1 MANNKK
7 TEEIREEN
15 VKSTVSATE
24 NFFIQNRKALIIAL
38 VAVVVIGLGIMGYS
52 KWVYAPSVTQAQED
66 TYVAELNFQKGEF
79 ELALNGDGVNKGFAQ
94 VCSEYG
100 AKAGKAVYLYA
111 GICCAQL
118 GQWDESLSYL
128 KKYKGTEPIL
138 AARALALQGDCYSAL
153 SDNAQAAAFYT
164 KAAQKADNPFAAEYL
179 VKAGKAY
186 EALGQKDKA
195 LEAYKTVKEKYQ
207 MSIEYSLIDKYIN
220 EVSE

>member
-24 NFFIQNRKALIIAL
+24 NFFIQNRKRLIIAL
-38 VAVVVIGLGIMGYS
+38 VAVVVVGLGIMGYS
-52 KWVYAPSVTQAQED
+52 KWVYAPSVAQAQED
-66 TYVAELNFQKGEF
+66 SYVAELNFQQGEF

-100 AKAGKAVYLYA
+100 AKAGKVVYLYA

-118 GQWDESLSYL
+118 GQWEEALSYL

-138 AARALALQGDCYSAL
+138 AARSLALQGDCYSAL
-153 SDNAQAAAFYT
+153 ADNAQAAAYYV

-186 EALGQKDKA
+186 KALGQKDKA
-195 LEAYKTVKEKYQ
+195 LEAYKTVKQKYQ

>member
-24 NFFIQNRKALIIAL
+24 NFFIQNRKRLIIAL
-38 VAVVVIGLGIMGYS
+38 VAVVVVGLGIMGYS
-52 KWVYAPSVTQAQED
+52 KWVYAPSVAQAQEES
-66 TYVAELNFQKGEF
+66 YVAELNFQQGEF

-118 GQWDESLSYL
+118 GQWEEALSYL

-138 AARALALQGDCYSAL
+138 AARSLALQGDCYSAL
-153 SDNAQAAAFYT
+153 ADNAQAAAYYV

-195 LEAYKTVKEKYQ
+195 LEAYKTVKQKYQ

>member
-7 TEEIREEN
+7 AEEIREEN
-15 VKSTVSATE
+15 VKSTAET
-24 NFFIQNRKALIIAL
+24 FFIQNRNVLIIAL
-38 VAVVVIGLGIMGYS
+38 AAVVIIGLGIMGYG
-52 KWVYAPSVTQAQED
+52 KWIYAPGVAKAQEN
-66 TYVAELNFQKGEF
+66 TYVAELNFQSGEY

-94 VCSEYG
+94 ICSEYG

-118 GQWDESLSYL
+118 EKWQDALDYL

-153 SDNAQAAAFYT
+153 SNNEEAAKYYM
-164 KAAQKADNPFAAEYL
+164 KAAKKADNPFAAEYL
-179 VKAGKAY
+179 VKAGQTY

-195 LEAYKTVKEKYQ
+195 LQAYQTVKDKYQ
-207 MSIEYSLIDKYIN
+207 MSLEYSLIDKYIN

>member
-24 NFFIQNRKALIIAL
+24 NFFIQNRKRLIIAL
-38 VAVVVIGLGIMGYS
+38 VAVVVVGLGIMGYS
-52 KWVYAPSVTQAQED
+52 KWVYAPSVAQAQED
-66 TYVAELNFQKGEF
+66 SYVAELNFQQGEF

-118 GQWDESLSYL
+118 GQWEEALSYL

-138 AARALALQGDCYSAL
+138 AARSLALQGDCYSAL
-153 SDNAQAAAFYT
+153 ADNAQAAAYYVR
-164 KAAQKADNPFAAEYL
+164 AAQKADNPFAAEYL

-186 EALGQKDKA
+186 KALGQKDKA
-195 LEAYKTVKEKYQ
+195 LEAYKTVKQKYQ

>member
-1 MANNKK
+1 M
-7 TEEIREEN
+7 
-15 VKSTVSATE
+15 KSTVSATE
-24 NFFIQNRKALIIAL
+24 NFFIQNRKRLIIAL
-38 VAVVVIGLGIMGYS
+38 VAVVVVGLGIMGYS
-52 KWVYAPSVTQAQED
+52 KWVYAPSVAQAQED
-66 TYVAELNFQKGEF
+66 SYVAELNFQQGEF

-118 GQWDESLSYL
+118 GQWEEALSYL

-138 AARALALQGDCYSAL
+138 AARSLALQGDCYSAL
-153 SDNAQAAAFYT
+153 ADNAQAAAYYV

-195 LEAYKTVKEKYQ
+195 LEAYKTVKQKYQ

>member
-24 NFFIQNRKALIIAL
+24 NFFIQNRKRLIIAL
-38 VAVVVIGLGIMGYS
+38 VAVVVVGLGIMGYS
-52 KWVYAPSVTQAQED
+52 KWVYAPSVAQAQED
-66 TYVAELNFQKGEF
+66 SYVAELNFQQGEF

-118 GQWDESLSYL
+118 GQWEEALSYL

-138 AARALALQGDCYSAL
+138 AARSLALQGDCYSAL
-153 SDNAQAAAFYT
+153 ADNAQAAAYYV

-186 EALGQKDKA
+186 KALGQKDKA
-195 LEAYKTVKEKYQ
+195 LEAYKTVKQKYQ

>member
-24 NFFIQNRKALIIAL
+24 NFFIQNRKRLIIAL
-38 VAVVVIGLGIMGYS
+38 VAVVVVGLGIMGYS
-52 KWVYAPSVTQAQED
+52 KWVYAPSVAQAQED
-66 TYVAELNFQKGEF
+66 SYVAELNFQQGEF

-118 GQWDESLSYL
+118 GQWEEALSYL

-138 AARALALQGDCYSAL
+138 AARSLALQGDCYSAL
-153 SDNAQAAAFYT
+153 ADNAQAAAYYV

-195 LEAYKTVKEKYQ
+195 LEAYKTVKQKYQ

>member
-24 NFFIQNRKALIIAL
+24 NFFIQNRKRLIIAL
-38 VAVVVIGLGIMGYS
+38 VAVVVVGLGIMGYS
-52 KWVYAPSVTQAQED
+52 KWVYAPSVAQAQED
-66 TYVAELNFQKGEF
+66 SYVAELNFQQGEF

-118 GQWDESLSYL
+118 GQWEEALSYL

-138 AARALALQGDCYSAL
+138 AARSLALQGDCYSAL
-153 SDNAQAAAFYT
+153 ADNAQAAAYYVR
-164 KAAQKADNPFAAEYL
+164 AAQKADNPFAAEYL

-195 LEAYKTVKEKYQ
+195 LEAYKTVKQKYQ